1 MKLFHYTD
9 VSAVKSILENEKM
22 WLTDVRYLN
31 DSEEMHNGI
40 SMLVEY
46 IKHRV
51 ANFPH
56 PHEFFEDAANYI
68 ESGLVGKAGYGI
80 DNRPVFIGSFSRAG
94 DLLSQWRAYGSYAI
108 EFDTDYI
115 PQELSACVY
124 DYDEK
129 LNQAS
134 SAALLSLIAIS
145 KNMATNTG
153 FLDQEGYGAFSDIVG
168 LVATLKHESFSEEQE
183 IRVILGHDIDPELE
197 DGLEVKFRSR
207 GNILVPYVEA
217 DLPFE
222 SIRAIHVGPM
232 RDQELAYISM
242 KSLVEKMHLE
252 RPLTV
257 QNHNHKIDVV
267 KSAIPYRAP

>member
-1 MKLFHYTD
+1 MRLFHYTD
-9 VSAVKSILENEKM
+9 VSAVKSILEKEKM

-40 SMLVEY
+40 SMLVDY
-46 IKHRV
+46 MKHRV
-51 ANFPH
+51 GNFTH

-80 DNRPVFIGSFSRAG
+80 ENRPVFIGSFSRAG

-108 EFDTDYI
+108 ELDADYI
-115 PQELSACVY
+115 PQVLSACVY
-124 DYDEK
+124 DRDKK
-129 LNQAS
+129 LNHAS
-134 SAALLSLIAIS
+134 NAALLSLIAIS
-145 KNMATNTG
+145 KDMAINSG
-153 FLDQEGYGAFSDIVG
+153 FLGADGYEAFSDIVG
-168 LVATLKHESFSEEQE
+168 MVATLKHESFSEEEE
-183 IRVILGHDIDPELE
+183 IRIVLGHDIDPEVQ
-197 DGLEVKFRSR
+197 DGLEVKFRTR
-207 GNILVPYVEA
+207 GNILIPYVEA

-242 KSLVEKMHLE
+242 KAMVEKMHLE
-252 RPLTV
+252 RPPTV
-257 QNHNHKIDVV
+257 QSHNHKIDVV

>member
-1 MKLFHYTD
+1 
-9 VSAVKSILENEKM
+9 
-22 WLTDVRYLN
+22 
-31 DSEEMHNGI
+31 
-40 SMLVEY
+40 MLVEY
-46 IKHRV
+46 IMHRV

-124 DYDEK
+124 EHDEK

-134 SAALLSLIAIS
+134 NAALLSLIAIS
-145 KNMATNTG
+145 KDMAVNNG

-183 IRVILGHDIDPELE
+183 IRIVLGHDIDPEIE

-242 KSLVEKMHLE
+242 KALVEKMHLE
-252 RPLTV
+252 RPITV
-257 QNHNHKIDVV
+257 QNHNHKIEVV
-267 KSAIPYRAP
+267 KSTIPYRAP